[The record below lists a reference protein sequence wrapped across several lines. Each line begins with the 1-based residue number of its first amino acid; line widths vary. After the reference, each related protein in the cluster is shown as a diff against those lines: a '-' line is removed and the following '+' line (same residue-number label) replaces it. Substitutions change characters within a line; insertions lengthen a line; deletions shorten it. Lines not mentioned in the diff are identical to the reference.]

1 MLMPTLGSGL
11 TTNDPP
17 PLTPAILFAALLQQD
32 AADIAPQLL
41 PPPPVTDQQ
50 IAELASEMD
59 FVRIEDNP
67 SLIAGDK
74 LIAKATKTTK
84 SLDKWVEEPKKT
96 LNSLKNAVAQ
106 QATVKALP
114 LQAGLTRLKEEKKA
128 YEAAVARAN
137 QEAAAA
143 VQSGEVESWQVQM
156 TALPVSGEASTRNLP
171 PSVVIKDPAKTLAWI
186 LADMENRGDMVEFRL
201 PIFNAKARSL
211 GKKLEEMI
219 PGIEVVINTTVSV
232 R

>member
-1 MLMPTLGSGL
+1 MLIP
-11 TTNDPP
+11 TNDM
-17 PLTPAILFAALLQQD
+17 TPAILFAALLQQD

-50 IAELASEMD
+50 IEELASEMN

-67 SLIAGDK
+67 SLIVGDK
-74 LIAKATKTTK
+74 LIAKATRTIKA
-84 SLDKWVEEPKKT
+84 LDKWVEDPKKS
-96 LNSLKNAVAQ
+96 LNSLKTAVAN
-106 QATVKALP
+106 QATLKALP
-114 LQAGLTRLKEEKKA
+114 LRGGLERLKEEKKS
-128 YEAAVARAN
+128 YEAAVAKAN
-137 QEAAAA
+137 QAAAAA
-143 VQSGEVESWQVQM
+143 VQSGDVEAWQVQM
-156 TALPVSGEASTRNLP
+156 TALPVSAETSTRNLP

-186 LADMENRGDMVEFRL
+186 LADMENRGDMIEFRL
-201 PIFNAKARSL
+201 PVFNAKARSL